1 MQADK
6 DIGAIGW
13 EGDGGALR
21 GLVHCFRRERHEG
34 SMRTMQKEAGEEEQ
48 R

>member
-6 DIGAIGW
+6 YIGAIGW
-13 EGDGGALR
+13 EGDGVALR
-21 GLVHCFRRERHEG
+21 GLVHCFRRESHEG
-34 SMRTMQKEAGEEEQ
+34 STKRMQKEAGEEEH